1 MQRGY
6 VKICNIKN
14 VPKPKT
20 KIKKQEGL
28 YTFSG
33 HLQYYLSNHVEPSFE
48 ISLLSLQLISHGRR
62 TSEAFRNFKK
72 HQVPVDCVH
81 FQFSYISCQRH
92 CFTGF
97 LDFLEINDLSK
108 QTDSNRIL
116 LSLTFGKPSIPR
128 SQLKSERKPTT
139 SNPVY
144 LP

>member
-1 MQRGY
+1 MNPSIVLWRCKGLCKDLQHQE
-6 VKICNIKN
+6 CS
-14 VPKPKT
+14 KT
-20 KIKKQEGL
+20 QNKKKTRGL

-116 LSLTFGKPSIPR
+116 LSLTFGKPLIPV
-128 SQLKSERKPTT
+128 L
-139 SNPVY
+139 N
-144 LP
+144 